1 MFKIE
6 TRYLGAKWLNHLG
19 GTALLYQHCYFH
31 NWMFNIR
38 GDCGAVIGSY
48 SPPCEVP
55 VTIPSSIDIYT
66 QTSGEYTREHWEAK
80 LLIPPHISENEAD
93 VRRIKSSHPV
103 HEAEFII
110 RDDRLLGFH
119 NSERFPHSTSIC

>member
-1 MFKIE
+1 MFPK
-6 TRYLGAKWLNHLG
+6 
-19 GTALLYQHCYFH
+19 F
-31 NWMFNIR
+31 
-38 GDCGAVIGSY
+38 
-48 SPPCEVP
+48 
-55 VTIPSSIDIYT
+55 VTFPSSIDIYT

-110 RDDRLLGFH
+110 RDDRLLGKDIILFIFLFL
-119 NSERFPHSTSIC
+119 NNYT